1 MAPRHS
7 AAFAA
12 LLLALTLL
20 AFAGP
25 ASAASG
31 SWFAQGSG
39 TVLNTNPADFPTPT
53 IERWQWVATSN
64 VGTPLTG
71 APARG
76 HFSER
81 VPNTDIAFDADV
93 TCLNVDGDSAR
104 IGITVTSSTNL
115 RRPVG
120 AHTWITM
127 TSIGHG
133 IDALHLV
140 GADGSNAVPPACPPP
155 TGARDPFDGTIGI
168 RSEASA
174 YSWLAQ
180 GAGNIS
186 FSPDDHY
193 QFVALSDVGG
203 GNARGEVAEHNDSTG
218 TGFRADVAC
227 LSLAPTTIGGNP
239 AISARIGMVV
249 TESTDPFYP
258 LGAGKYIH
266 VSVTGNGANETD
278 YFLPDGAVYPAVD
291 PLTFRPL
298 SCPAPVPGGYPW
310 DGAMN
315 VRG

>member
-7 AAFAA
+7 AIFAA
-12 LLLALTLL
+12 LLSALTLL
-20 AFAGP
+20 VLAGP

-53 IERWQWVATSN
+53 IERWQWVATSD

-71 APARG
+71 APAKG
-76 HFSER
+76 HFHER
-81 VPNTDIAFDADV
+81 VPGTDIAFDADV

-104 IGITVTSSTNL
+104 IGITVTSSSNL
-115 RRPVG
+115 HRPVG
-120 AHTWITM
+120 SHTWITM
-127 TSIGHG
+127 TSIGEG

-140 GADGSNAVPPACPPP
+140 GADGNNDVPPACPPP
-155 TGARDPFDGTIGI
+155 TGARDAFYGPIGI
-168 RSEASA
+168 RSEASP

-180 GAGNIS
+180 GSGNIS
-186 FSPDDHY
+186 FAPDDHY
-193 QFVALSDVGG
+193 EFVALSDVGG
-203 GNARGEVAEHNDSTG
+203 GNARGEVAERNDTTG

-227 LSLAPTTIGGNP
+227 LSVAPTTINGNP

-249 TESTDPFYP
+249 TESTNALYP
-258 LGAGKYIH
+258 PGAGKYIH

-278 YFLPDGAVYPAVD
+278 YFLPDAAIYPAVD
-291 PLTFRPL
+291 PVTFRPL
-298 SCPAPVPGGYPW
+298 DCSGPVPGGYPW

>member
-1 MAPRHS
+1 MDRRH
-7 AAFAA
+7 AAIFVVV
-12 LLLALTLL
+12 LSTLFVLAVP
-20 AFAGP
+20 GE

-39 TVLNTNPADFPTPT
+39 TVVNTAQFPTPT
-53 IERWQWVATSN
+53 TERWQWVATSD
-64 VGTPLTG
+64 VGTSLTG
-71 APARG
+71 APAKG
-76 HFSER
+76 HFFES
-81 VPNTDIAFDADV
+81 VPGTNIAFVADV

-104 IGITVTSSTNL
+104 IGITVTRSTNPY
-115 RRPVG
+115 RPTG

-155 TGARDPFDGTIGI
+155 TGARDPFYGTIGI
-168 RSEASA
+168 RSEASP

-186 FSPDDHY
+186 FAPDDHY
-193 QFVALSDVGG
+193 QFAALSDVGG
-203 GNARGEVAEHNDSTG
+203 GNARGEVTERNDSTG

-227 LSLAPTTIGGNP
+227 LSVAPTTVGGDA

-249 TESTDPFYP
+249 TESTNPSYP
-258 LGAGKYIH
+258 PGAGKYIH
-266 VSVTGNGANETD
+266 VTVVGQGANETD

-291 PLTFRPL
+291 PVTFRPL
-298 SCPAPVPGGYPW
+298 SCPSPVPGGYPW
-310 DGAMN
+310 DGAMT